1 MAAVAD
7 WICHLVAALLDP
19 LPGLSEPPLA
29 LRSRAHCAP
38 SIGTLRAAP
47 GVGLD
52 SFTAAA
58 LRCAFAAQAALPF
71 HPFRN
76 RKLPRPARKPTGRAR
91 AKHGTTRGRETS
103 SGQSHRSRA
112 RCFACRPQTPQ
123 YRRSPAAFPLGN
135 RWPSAHGTADQPASP
150 FVSRFSPTHR
160 RSAAACA
167 GRARPRRPARRRA
180 WPPPA
185 SDASEKFGV
194 ALARLTPGLCP
205 QTRLQG

>member
-76 RKLPRPARKPTGRAR
+76 RKLPRPAVKPTVRAR
-91 AKHGTTRGRETS
+91 GNAEQPEAARLRPAKTTAISPIATGFPV
-103 SGQSHRSRA
+103 GK
-112 RCFACRPQTPQ
+112 
-123 YRRSPAAFPLGN
+123 PAAIG
-135 RWPSAHGTADQPASP
+135 
-150 FVSRFSPTHR
+150 
-160 RSAAACA
+160 
-167 GRARPRRPARRRA
+167 ARN
-180 WPPPA
+180 
-185 SDASEKFGV
+185 G
-194 ALARLTPGLCP
+194 
-205 QTRLQG
+205 